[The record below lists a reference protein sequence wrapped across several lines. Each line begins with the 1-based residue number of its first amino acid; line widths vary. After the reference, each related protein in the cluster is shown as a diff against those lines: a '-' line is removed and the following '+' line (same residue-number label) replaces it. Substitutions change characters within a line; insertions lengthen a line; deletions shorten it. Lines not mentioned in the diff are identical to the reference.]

1 MKKII
6 LTSSETNHPVK
17 LNSEL
22 ALQFLLF
29 AACFISIISQMSIF
43 IKLDIS
49 HYLNMPIWIILFI
62 FCCITKKINK
72 TNSLMIISILS
83 FFIIINIL
91 FETILFNKK
100 YLESS
105 ILRSFLISVFFFLT
119 GNMIGRKNIHDTIKT
134 IGNAYVISTF
144 IVSIEIYF
152 NYFLEG
158 VQTLNNVQYVYDSKN
173 SFSQIIFSAVL
184 IIWLSE
190 SNNTRLGK
198 ILKYLFTFFE
208 IYLILLMRSRATI
221 LGILL
226 CTIYILFG
234 KKVEKKLKYIIIAAM
249 IILITFLIL
258 NNNFYDLIINKVI
271 LGGRTGRGI
280 NEISSGR
287 LDILKSFRYLIRDNW
302 IYGIGS
308 YYYECLPLSSILQFG
323 LLTGLLI
330 DFIAFYPIIHTFII
344 NKKINDS
351 NLKLFIA
358 ICILYT
364 SNCLFE
370 GLAPFGPGVK
380 CFLVWLLLGIFSY

>member
-1 MKKII
+1 M
-6 LTSSETNHPVK
+6 
-17 LNSEL
+17 
-22 ALQFLLF
+22 
-29 AACFISIISQMSIF
+29 
-43 IKLDIS
+43 
-49 HYLNMPIWIILFI
+49 
-62 FCCITKKINK
+62 
-72 TNSLMIISILS
+72 
-83 FFIIINIL
+83 
-91 FETILFNKK
+91 
-100 YLESS
+100 
-105 ILRSFLISVFFFLT
+105 
-119 GNMIGRKNIHDTIKT
+119 
-134 IGNAYVISTF
+134 
-144 IVSIEIYF
+144 
-152 NYFLEG
+152 
-158 VQTLNNVQYVYDSKN
+158 
-173 SFSQIIFSAVL
+173 
-184 IIWLSE
+184 
-190 SNNTRLGK
+190 
-198 ILKYLFTFFE
+198 
-208 IYLILLMRSRATI
+208 
-221 LGILL
+221 
-226 CTIYILFG
+226 
-234 KKVEKKLKYIIIAAM
+234 EKKLKYIIIAAM